1 VDPPPVVHGLD
12 ARVAAEEAL
21 AHGRVAAEEALA
33 DGRVAVWVGPTGS
46 AAYREFVAEVA
57 RPRPG

>member
-1 VDPPPVVHGLD
+1 VDPPPVVPGLD

-21 AHGRVAAEEALA
+21 AHGRVA
-33 DGRVAVWVGPTGS
+33 VWVGPTGS
-46 AAYREFVAEVA
+46 AAYQEFVAEVA